1 MISKPT
7 HWRTGPHG
15 RESVA
20 AAGEVVSLERLLTAG
35 EKSGRI
41 TSRPERTDREIEV
54 IAFRLGMTVAE
65 VRLAIAR
72 GHTEFIDARQ
82 PLRRRLDD
90 DLRHAND

>member
-1 MISKPT
+1 MISRPT

-20 AAGEVVSLERLLTAG
+20 AAGEVVSLERLLSGG
-35 EKSGRI
+35 ERSGRI

-65 VRLAIAR
+65 VRSAIAR
-72 GHTEFIDARQ
+72 GRTEIFDACDR
-82 PLRRRLDD
+82 
-90 DLRHAND
+90 

>member
-1 MISKPT
+1 MISRPT

-20 AAGEVVSLERLLTAG
+20 AAGEVVSLERLLASG

-54 IAFRLGMTVAE
+54 IAWRLGLTVVQ
-65 VRLAIAR
+65 VRKAIAEGR
-72 GHTEFIDARQ
+72 TEI
-82 PLRRRLDD
+82 LD
-90 DLRHAND
+90 ANDR

>member
-1 MISKPT
+1 MISRPT

-20 AAGEVVSLERLLTAG
+20 AAGDYVSLERLVTSG

-54 IAFRLGMTVAE
+54 IAWRLGMTVTQ
-65 VRLAIAR
+65 VRKAIAEGR
-72 GHTEFIDARQ
+72 TEI
-82 PLRRRLDD
+82 LN
-90 DLRHAND
+90 ANDR

>member
-1 MISKPT
+1 MISRPT
-7 HWRTGPHG
+7 HWRTGPNG

-54 IAFRLGMTVAE
+54 IAYRLGMTVAE
-65 VRLAIAR
+65 VRRAIAR
-72 GHTEFIDARQ
+72 GRTEIIDG
-82 PLRRRLDD
+82 
-90 DLRHAND
+90 

>member
-1 MISKPT
+1 MISRPT
-7 HWRTGPHG
+7 HWRAGPNG

-65 VRLAIAR
+65 VRRAIAR
-72 GHTEFIDARQ
+72 GRTEIIDG
-82 PLRRRLDD
+82 
-90 DLRHAND
+90 